1 MRKATFTDIQM
12 ELWMRERER
21 GEILWRTKNGDTIP
35 INTMS
40 DGHLKN
46 ILNMSEGTERSSFD
60 MMLDFD
66 EW

>member
-1 MRKATFTDIQM
+1 M

-46 ILNMSEGTERSSFD
+46 ILNMSEGTGRSSFD
-60 MMLDFD
+60 MMLGFD